1 MSVSNAPTPRV
12 TVLRPDVNQSDTA
25 DDNTSV
31 RPRLLIVDDISD
43 NRMILTRRFQRRGF
57 EVVEA
62 ECGLTAIELID
73 KESFDL
79 VLLDVM
85 MPGMDGIETL
95 KRIRSGNSASEL
107 PVIMVTAKSEST
119 NIVDALELGAN
130 DYVTKPVDFAVAL
143 ARVNTQISR
152 KRAVER
158 VALANEELRKVNEGL
173 ERRVEERTS
182 RLIDA
187 NQRLKVEIADRE
199 ESQARSQYLA
209 YHDSLTGLGNR
220 LLFKEQ
226 LEEALKD
233 VSVASHPLAVLF
245 LDLDGFK
252 AVNDTLGH
260 SIGDLLL
267 KSVATKLR
275 DILPRTDRIA
285 RLGGDEFAILQI
297 SAAQPGSSIALA
309 EKIIE
314 VVGQPNSIDG
324 HDVTVGASVGIAVA
338 RPGDINTENFLK
350 SADLAMYSAKS
361 DGRGTY
367 RMFDPEMDA
376 IVQARRLLE
385 RDMRTALAQDG
396 FRLFYQPL
404 VNLQT
409 KKVTAF
415 EALMRWQH
423 PERGMVPPSDFIP
436 VAEEM
441 GLIVQLGEWALRQAC
456 AEATEWPDEVCVS
469 VNLSPLQFSKGNLV
483 SSVMSA
489 LASAGL
495 PASRLEL
502 EITESVLLEKSERNI
517 TILNQLRD
525 LGVRISMDDFGT
537 GYSSIGYL
545 RSFPFDKI
553 KIDQS
558 FVRDLLVDEG
568 SLAIVRAIA
577 GLGVS
582 FGMITTAEGVETEE
596 QMRCLNLE
604 GCIEVQGYLYSRPV
618 PADEIAGGLA
628 SLNNRR
634 LLDLRD
640 GLQTCVE
647 IVHSGTLRGVRK
659 GPASLIETCKLNDVD
674 PLAYHRCLIGQPSNV
689 TIRAPRVG
697 FLFVS
702 VFLE

>member
-12 TVLRPDVNQSDTA
+12 TVLRPDVNQSDAA
-25 DDNTSV
+25 DGNTSV

-43 NRMILTRRFQRRGF
+43 NRTILTRRFQRRGF
-57 EVVEA
+57 DVVEA

-95 KRIRSGNSASEL
+95 KRIRSENSASAL

-158 VALANEELRKVNEGL
+158 VALANEELRKVNEDL

-226 LEEALKD
+226 LEEALTD
-233 VSVASHPLAVLF
+233 DSVASHPLAVLF

-309 EKIIE
+309 KKIIE

-324 HDVTVGASVGIAVA
+324 HDVTVGASVGIAIA
-338 RPGDINTENFLK
+338 RPGDMNTDNFLK

-456 AEATEWPDEVCVS
+456 AEATEWPDGICVS
-469 VNLSPLQFSKGNLV
+469 VNLSPLQFAKGNLV

-618 PADEIAGGLA
+618 PANEIVGVLA
-628 SLNNRR
+628 SLDNRR
-634 LLDLRD
+634 LLDPRD
-640 GLQTCVE
+640 
-647 IVHSGTLRGVRK
+647 
-659 GPASLIETCKLNDVD
+659 
-674 PLAYHRCLIGQPSNV
+674 
-689 TIRAPRVG
+689 
-697 FLFVS
+697 
-702 VFLE
+702 

>member
-1 MSVSNAPTPRV
+1 MSISNIKAPRGA
-12 TVLRPDVNQSDTA
+12 VLWPGA
-25 DDNTSV
+25 DQPGTTDGQPGIS
-31 RPRLLIVDDISD
+31 PRLLIVDDISD
-43 NRMILTRRFQRRGF
+43 NRAILTRRFERRGF

-62 ECGLTAIELID
+62 DSGFAAIELI
-73 KESFDL
+73 EREPFDL

-85 MPGMDGIETL
+85 MPGIDGIETL
-95 KRIRSGNSASEL
+95 KRIRGLKSASAL
-107 PVIMVTAKSEST
+107 PVIMVTAKSESD
-119 NIVDALELGAN
+119 NIVGALELGAN

-143 ARVNTQISR
+143 ARINTQISR
-152 KRAVER
+152 KHAEQQ
-158 VALANEELRKVNEGL
+158 VALANEELSKANEDL
-173 ERRVEERTS
+173 EQRVEERTK
-182 RLIDA
+182 RLIEA
-187 NQRLKVEIADRE
+187 NHRLKVEIADRE

-220 LLFKEQ
+220 LVFKEQ
-226 LEEALKD
+226 LQEALKD
-233 VSVASHPLAVLF
+233 VSVTPHPLAVLF

-267 KSVATKLR
+267 KSVAAKLR
-275 DILPRTDRIA
+275 DLIQRTDRIA

-297 SAAQPGSSIALA
+297 SAAQPASSIALA
-309 EKIIE
+309 EKIIDI
-314 VVGQPNSIDG
+314 VGQPCNIDG
-324 HDVTVGASVGIAVA
+324 HDVTVGASVGIAIGHA
-338 RPGDINTENFLK
+338 GEINTESLLK

-385 RDMRTALAQDG
+385 RDMRTALVQNS
-396 FRLFYQPL
+396 FKLFYQPL

-409 KKVTAF
+409 QRVTSF
-415 EALMRWQH
+415 EALMRWNH
-423 PERGMVPPSDFIP
+423 PERGPVSPSEFIP

-441 GLIVQLGEWALRQAC
+441 GLIIQLGEWALRQAC
-456 AEATEWPDEVCVS
+456 SEAIHWPDKICVS

-483 SSVMSA
+483 STVISA
-489 LASAGL
+489 LASSGL

-517 TILNQLRD
+517 AILNQLRD

-582 FGMITTAEGVETEE
+582 FGMTTTAEGVETVE
-596 QMRCLNLE
+596 QMRRLNLE
-604 GCIEVQGYLYSRPV
+604 GCIEVQGYLYSKPV
-618 PADEIAGGLA
+618 PA
-628 SLNNRR
+628 N
-634 LLDLRD
+634 
-640 GLQTCVE
+640 E
-647 IVHSGTLRGVRK
+647 IVG
-659 GPASLIETCKLNDVD
+659 LIER
-674 PLAYHRCLIGQPSNV
+674 LADKSLHNTSGV
-689 TIRAPRVG
+689 
-697 FLFVS
+697 
-702 VFLE
+702 

>member
-1 MSVSNAPTPRV
+1 MSASNFQAERV
-12 TVLRPDVNQSDTA
+12 AILHPEADLRDAAETNA
-25 DDNTSV
+25 NT
-31 RPRLLIVDDISD
+31 RPRLLIVDDIND
-43 NRMILTRRFQRRGF
+43 NRAVLTRRFERRGF
-57 EVVEA
+57 DVVEA
-62 ECGLTAIELID
+62 ESGLTAIELINR
-73 KESFDL
+73 EPFDL

-85 MPGMDGIETL
+85 MPGIDGIETL
-95 KRIRSGNSASEL
+95 KRIRSQKSASAL
-107 PVIMVTAKSEST
+107 PVIMVTAKSESE

-143 ARVNTQISR
+143 ARVNTQIGR
-152 KRAVER
+152 KRAEQQ
-158 VALANEELRKVNEGL
+158 VALANEELRRANEDL

-187 NQRLKVEIADRE
+187 NQKLKVEIANRE

-226 LEEALKD
+226 LEEALRD
-233 VSVASHPLAVLF
+233 VSVTPHPLAVLF

-267 KSVATKLR
+267 KSVAAKLR
-275 DILPRTDRIA
+275 DILERTDHIA
-285 RLGGDEFAILQI
+285 RLGGDEFAILQM
-297 SAAQPGSSIALA
+297 SVPQPSSSIALA
-309 EKIIE
+309 KKIIE
-314 VVGQPNSIDG
+314 MVSQPCGIDG

-338 RPGDINTENFLK
+338 HPGDMNTESFLK

-367 RMFDPEMDA
+367 RMFDPAMDA
-376 IVQARRLLE
+376 IVQARRILE
-385 RDMRTALAQDG
+385 RDMRTALVQDG

-423 PERGMVPPSDFIP
+423 PERGLVPPSEFIP

-441 GLIVQLGEWALRQAC
+441 GMIVQLGEWALRQAC
-456 AEATEWPDEVCVS
+456 AEAMEWPDQICVS

-483 SSVMSA
+483 STVLSA
-489 LASAGL
+489 LASSGL
-495 PASRLEL
+495 PATRLEL

-517 TILNQLRD
+517 ALLNQLRD

-553 KIDQS
+553 KIDQT
-558 FVRDLLVDEG
+558 FVRDVLVDEG
-568 SLAIVRAIA
+568 SLAIVRAIS

-582 FGMITTAEGVETEE
+582 FGMVTTAEGVETEE

-604 GCIEVQGYLYSRPV
+604 GCIEVQGYLFSKPV
-618 PADEIAGGLA
+618 PASEIAGL
-628 SLNNRR
+628 LDDLTNRR
-634 LLDLRD
+634 
-640 GLQTCVE
+640 
-647 IVHSGTLRGVRK
+647 
-659 GPASLIETCKLNDVD
+659 P
-674 PLAYHRCLIGQPSNV
+674 
-689 TIRAPRVG
+689 
-697 FLFVS
+697 
-702 VFLE
+702 

>member
-1 MSVSNAPTPRV
+1 M
-12 TVLRPDVNQSDTA
+12 LRPAA
-25 DDNTSV
+25 DATGGNAEV

-43 NRMILTRRFQRRGF
+43 NRTILARRFERRGF
-57 EVVEA
+57 DVVEA
-62 ECGLTAIELID
+62 NSGSAAIELIT

-85 MPGMDGIETL
+85 MPGIDGIETL
-95 KRIRSGNSASEL
+95 KRIRSQQSASAL
-107 PVIMVTAKSEST
+107 PVIMVTAKSESG
-119 NIVDALELGAN
+119 NIVDALDVGAN

-143 ARVNTQISR
+143 ARVNAQISR
-152 KRAVER
+152 KRAEQQV
-158 VALANEELRKVNEGL
+158 VVANEELRRANEDL
-173 ERRVEERTS
+173 ERRIEERTS

-187 NQRLKVEIADRE
+187 NQRLKAEIADRE
-199 ESQARSQYLA
+199 ELQAKSQYLA
-209 YHDSLTGLGNR
+209 FHDTLTGLGNR

-226 LEEALKD
+226 LEEALQD
-233 VSVASHPLAVLF
+233 VSVKPHTLAVLF

-260 SIGDLLL
+260 SVGDLLL
-267 KSVATKLR
+267 KSIAAKLR
-275 DILPRTDRIA
+275 DILSLTDRIA

-297 SAAQPGSSIALA
+297 SATQPGSSIALA
-309 EKIIE
+309 ERIIE
-314 VVGQPNSIDG
+314 IVSQPWNIDG
-324 HDVTVGASVGIAVA
+324 HDVTVGASVGIALA
-338 RPGDINTENFLK
+338 HPDDMSTENLLK

-376 IVQARRLLE
+376 IVQARRILE
-385 RDMRTALAQDG
+385 CDMRAAFVRNDFT
-396 FRLFYQPL
+396 LFYQPL

-423 PERGMVPPSDFIP
+423 PDRGLVSPGEFIP

-441 GLIVQLGEWALRQAC
+441 GLIVQLGEWALRRAC
-456 AEATEWPDEVCVS
+456 AEAMEWPSEIRVS

-483 SSVMSA
+483 SNVMSA
-489 LASAGL
+489 LASSGL

-517 TILNQLRD
+517 AILNQLRS

-558 FVRDLLVDEG
+558 FVRDLLIDER

-582 FGMITTAEGVETEE
+582 FGMTTTAEGVETEA

-604 GCIEVQGYLYSRPV
+604 GCIEVQGYLYSKPV
-618 PADEIAGGLA
+618 PADEIGGLLKRLADRCSHPGRPLHSDRSA
-628 SLNNRR
+628 SNSES
-634 LLDLRD
+634 D
-640 GLQTCVE
+640 C
-647 IVHSGTLRGVRK
+647 
-659 GPASLIETCKLNDVD
+659 
-674 PLAYHRCLIGQPSNV
+674 PSR
-689 TIRAPRVG
+689 IH
-697 FLFVS
+697 
-702 VFLE
+702 E

>member
-1 MSVSNAPTPRV
+1 MSAPNSLSQRV
-12 TVLRPDVNQSDTA
+12 TLLRPKVEALDVAERNA
-25 DDNTSV
+25 NPN
-31 RPRLLIVDDISD
+31 PRLLIVDDISD
-43 NRMILTRRFQRRGF
+43 NRAILMRRFQRRGF

-62 ECGLTAIELID
+62 ESGFAAIELINR
-73 KESFDL
+73 ESFDL

-85 MPGMDGIETL
+85 MPGIDGIETL
-95 KRIRSGNSASEL
+95 KRIRGQQSASAL
-107 PVIMVTAKSEST
+107 PVIMVTAKSESN

-152 KRAVER
+152 KRAEQQ
-158 VALANEELRKVNEGL
+158 VALANEELRKANEDL
-173 ERRVEERTS
+173 ERRVQERTS
-182 RLIDA
+182 LLADA

-226 LEEALKD
+226 LEEALND
-233 VSVASHPLAVLF
+233 VLITPHPLAVLF

-252 AVNDTLGH
+252 AINDTLGH
-260 SIGDLLL
+260 SIGDMLL
-267 KSVATKLR
+267 KSVAGRLN

-297 SAAQPGSSIALA
+297 SAPQPTSSVALA
-309 EKIIE
+309 KKIIE
-314 VVGQPNSIDG
+314 VVSLPYSIEG
-324 HDVTVGASVGIAVA
+324 HNVTVGASVGIALGHA
-338 RPGDINTENFLK
+338 GNINTANFMK
-350 SADLAMYSAKS
+350 SADLAMYAAKY

-376 IVQARRLLE
+376 IVQVRRALE

-396 FRLFYQPL
+396 FKLFYQPL

-415 EALMRWQH
+415 EALMRWNH
-423 PERGMVPPSDFIP
+423 PERGMVPPSEFIP
-436 VAEEM
+436 VAEEI

-456 AEATEWPDEVCVS
+456 GDAMGWPDYISVS
-469 VNLSPLQFSKGNLV
+469 VNLSPLQFAKGSLV
-483 SSVMSA
+483 ATVMNA
-489 LASAGL
+489 LASSGL

-517 TILNQLRD
+517 GILNQLRD

-545 RSFPFDKI
+545 RSFQFDKI

-558 FVRDLLVDEG
+558 FVRDLLVDKG

-582 FGMITTAEGVETEE
+582 FGMTTTAEGVETEE

-604 GCIEVQGYLYSRPV
+604 GCIEVQGYLYSKPV
-618 PADEIAGGLA
+618 PADEINELLETLA
-628 SLNNRR
+628 DRR
-634 LLDLRD
+634 LQQRD
-640 GLQTCVE
+640 F
-647 IVHSGTLRGVRK
+647 
-659 GPASLIETCKLNDVD
+659 GP
-674 PLAYHRCLIGQPSNV
+674 
-689 TIRAPRVG
+689 
-697 FLFVS
+697 
-702 VFLE
+702 

>member
-1 MSVSNAPTPRV
+1 MSISNIKAPRGA
-12 TVLRPDVNQSDTA
+12 VLWPGA
-25 DDNTSV
+25 DQPGTTDGQPGIS
-31 RPRLLIVDDISD
+31 PRLLIVDDISD
-43 NRMILTRRFQRRGF
+43 NRAILTRRFERRGF

-62 ECGLTAIELID
+62 DSGFAAIELI
-73 KESFDL
+73 EREPFDL

-85 MPGMDGIETL
+85 MPGIDGIETL
-95 KRIRSGNSASEL
+95 KRIRGLKSASAL
-107 PVIMVTAKSEST
+107 PVIMVTAKSESD
-119 NIVDALELGAN
+119 NIVGALELGAN

-143 ARVNTQISR
+143 ARINTQISR
-152 KRAVER
+152 KHAEQQ
-158 VALANEELRKVNEGL
+158 VALANEELSKANEDL
-173 ERRVEERTS
+173 EQRVEERTK
-182 RLIDA
+182 RLIEA
-187 NQRLKVEIADRE
+187 NHRLKVEIADRE

-226 LEEALKD
+226 LQEALKD
-233 VSVASHPLAVLF
+233 VSVTPHPLAVLF

-267 KSVATKLR
+267 KSVAAKLR
-275 DILPRTDRIA
+275 DLIQRTDRIA

-297 SAAQPGSSIALA
+297 SAAQPASSIALA
-309 EKIIE
+309 EKIIDI
-314 VVGQPNSIDG
+314 VGQPCNIDG
-324 HDVTVGASVGIAVA
+324 HDVTVGASVGIAIGHA
-338 RPGDINTENFLK
+338 GEINTESLLK

-385 RDMRTALAQDG
+385 RDMRTALVQNS
-396 FRLFYQPL
+396 FKLFYQPL

-409 KKVTAF
+409 QRVTSF
-415 EALMRWQH
+415 EALMRWNH
-423 PERGMVPPSDFIP
+423 PERGPVSPSEFIP

-441 GLIVQLGEWALRQAC
+441 GLIIQLGEWALRQAC
-456 AEATEWPDEVCVS
+456 SEAIHWPDKICVS

-483 SSVMSA
+483 STVISA
-489 LASAGL
+489 LASSGL

-517 TILNQLRD
+517 AILNQLRD

-582 FGMITTAEGVETEE
+582 FGMTTTAEGVETVE
-596 QMRCLNLE
+596 QMRRLNL
-604 GCIEVQGYLYSRPV
+604 
-618 PADEIAGGLA
+618 
-628 SLNNRR
+628 
-634 LLDLRD
+634 
-640 GLQTCVE
+640 
-647 IVHSGTLRGVRK
+647 
-659 GPASLIETCKLNDVD
+659 
-674 PLAYHRCLIGQPSNV
+674 
-689 TIRAPRVG
+689 
-697 FLFVS
+697 
-702 VFLE
+702 

>member
-12 TVLRPDVNQSDTA
+12 TVLRPEVNQSDTA
-25 DDNTSV
+25 DGNTSV

-43 NRMILTRRFQRRGF
+43 NRTILTRRFQRRGF
-57 EVVEA
+57 DVVEA

-95 KRIRSGNSASEL
+95 KRIRSENSASAL

-158 VALANEELRKVNEGL
+158 VALANEELCKVNEDL

-226 LEEALKD
+226 LEEALTD
-233 VSVASHPLAVLF
+233 DSVASHPLAVLF

-267 KSVATKLR
+267 KSVAAKLR

-309 EKIIE
+309 KKIIE

-338 RPGDINTENFLK
+338 RPGDMNTDNFLK

-456 AEATEWPDEVCVS
+456 AEATEWPDGICVS

-618 PADEIAGGLA
+618 PANEIVGVLA
-628 SLNNRR
+628 SLDNRR
-634 LLDLRD
+634 LLDPRD
-640 GLQTCVE
+640 
-647 IVHSGTLRGVRK
+647 
-659 GPASLIETCKLNDVD
+659 
-674 PLAYHRCLIGQPSNV
+674 
-689 TIRAPRVG
+689 
-697 FLFVS
+697 
-702 VFLE
+702 

>member
-1 MSVSNAPTPRV
+1 MM
-12 TVLRPDVNQSDTA
+12 RPEVHQSDTTDSNA
-25 DDNTSV
+25 GV
-31 RPRLLIVDDISD
+31 RHRLLIVDDVSD
-43 NRMILTRRFQRRGF
+43 NRTLLTRRFERRGF

-62 ECGLTAIELID
+62 DSGFTAIELID
-73 KESFDL
+73 KEPFDL

-85 MPGMDGIETL
+85 MPGIDGMETL
-95 KRIRSGNSASEL
+95 KRIRSRKSASAL
-107 PVIMVTAKSEST
+107 PVIMVTAKTGSSH
-119 NIVDALELGAN
+119 IVDALELGAN
-130 DYVTKPVDFAVAL
+130 DYVTKPVDFAVAF
-143 ARVNTQISR
+143 ARVNTQIGR
-152 KRAVER
+152 KRAEQQVL
-158 VALANEELRKVNEGL
+158 LANEALHKANEEL
-173 ERRVEERTS
+173 ERRVEERTR
-182 RLIDA
+182 RLIEV
-187 NQRLKVEIADRE
+187 NQRLKVEIANHE
-199 ESQARSQYLA
+199 ESQAKSQFLA

-220 LLFKEQ
+220 LLFKDQ
-226 LEEALKD
+226 LEEALND
-233 VSVASHPLAVLF
+233 VSVTPHPMAVLF

-275 DILPRTDRIA
+275 DVLQRTDRIA

-297 SAAQPGSSIALA
+297 SAPQPGSSIALA

-314 VVGQPNSIDG
+314 IVGQPCSIDG
-324 HDVTVGASVGIAVA
+324 HDVTVGASIGIAVA
-338 RPGDINTENFLK
+338 HPGDINTETFLK

-376 IVQARRLLE
+376 IVQARRGLE
-385 RDMRTALAQDG
+385 RDMRTALVQDG

-409 KKVTAF
+409 KKVTTF

-423 PERGMVPPSDFIP
+423 PVRGTVPPSIFIP

-456 AEATEWPDEVCVS
+456 AEAIKWPDGICVS

-483 SSVMSA
+483 STVMSA
-489 LASAGL
+489 LASSGL

-517 TILNQLRD
+517 SVLNQLRH

-558 FVRDLLVDEG
+558 FVKDVLVDEG

-582 FGMITTAEGVETEE
+582 FGMTTTAEGVETEE

-604 GCIEVQGYLYSRPV
+604 GCIEVQGYLFSKPV
-618 PADEIAGGLA
+618 PANEIAGLLESLA
-628 SLNNRR
+628 DRR
-634 LLDLRD
+634 SRPKA
-640 GLQTCVE
+640 
-647 IVHSGTLRGVRK
+647 SGT
-659 GPASLIETCKLNDVD
+659 
-674 PLAYHRCLIGQPSNV
+674 
-689 TIRAPRVG
+689 
-697 FLFVS
+697 
-702 VFLE
+702 

>member
-1 MSVSNAPTPRV
+1 MKDSSMSASNASTQAV
-12 TVLRPDVNQSDTA
+12 TILRPDADKLDTHDA
-25 DDNTSV
+25 HAMA

-43 NRMILTRRFQRRGF
+43 NRAILTRRFVKRGF
-57 EVVEA
+57 DVVEA
-62 ECGLTAIELID
+62 DSGLTAIELVE
-73 KESFDL
+73 KQPFDL

-85 MPGMDGIETL
+85 MPEIDGIETL
-95 KRIRSGNSASEL
+95 KRIRGKMSASAL
-107 PVIMVTAKSEST
+107 PVIMVTAKSESE

-143 ARVNTQISR
+143 ARVNVQISR
-152 KRAVER
+152 KRAEEQV
-158 VALANEELRKVNEGL
+158 VLANLQLRDANEDL
-173 ERRVEERTS
+173 ERRVEDRTR
-182 RLIDA
+182 RLLDA

-199 ESQARSQYLA
+199 ELQAKSQYLA

-226 LEEALKD
+226 LDEALKD
-233 VSVASHPLAVLF
+233 VSVTPHPLAVLF

-267 KSVATKLR
+267 KSVAVRLR
-275 DILPRTDRIA
+275 DLLPRTDRIA
-285 RLGGDEFAILQI
+285 RLGGDEFAILQM
-297 SAAQPGSSIALA
+297 SVAQPNSSIALA

-314 VVGQPNSIDG
+314 IVGQPSNIEG

-338 RPGDINTENFLK
+338 YPGDINTESFLK

-361 DGRGTY
+361 AGRGTY

-376 IVQARRLLE
+376 VVQARRILE
-385 RDMRTALAQDG
+385 RDMRTALAQNG
-396 FRLFYQPL
+396 FKLFYQPL

-409 KKVTAF
+409 EKVMAF

-423 PERGMVPPSDFIP
+423 PERGLVPPSEFIP

-456 AEATEWPDEVCVS
+456 AEATEWPGQICVS
-469 VNLSPLQFSKGNLV
+469 VNLSPLQFAKGNLV
-483 SSVMSA
+483 STVMNA
-489 LASAGL
+489 LASSGL

-502 EITESVLLEKSERNI
+502 EITESVLLEKSDRNI
-517 TILNQLRD
+517 SILNQLRE

-545 RSFPFDKI
+545 RSFRFDKI

-558 FVRDLLVDEG
+558 FIRDLLVDEG

-582 FGMITTAEGVETEE
+582 FGMVTTAEGVETVE

-604 GCIEVQGYLYSRPV
+604 GCIEVQGYLFSRPV
-618 PADEIAGGLA
+618 PAAEIAGLLD
-628 SLNNRR
+628 SLSNRR
-634 LLDLRD
+634 
-640 GLQTCVE
+640 
-647 IVHSGTLRGVRK
+647 
-659 GPASLIETCKLNDVD
+659 SL
-674 PLAYHRCLIGQPSNV
+674 S
-689 TIRAPRVG
+689 
-697 FLFVS
+697 
-702 VFLE
+702 

>member
-25 DDNTSV
+25 DGNTSV

-43 NRMILTRRFQRRGF
+43 NRTILTRRFQRRGF
-57 EVVEA
+57 DVVEA
-62 ECGLTAIELID
+62 ECGLTAIELIH

-95 KRIRSGNSASEL
+95 KRIRSQNSASAL

-158 VALANEELRKVNEGL
+158 VALANEELRKVNEDL

-233 VSVASHPLAVLF
+233 VSVPSHPLAVLF

-338 RPGDINTENFLK
+338 RPGDMNTENFLK

-456 AEATEWPDEVCVS
+456 AEATEWPDGICVS

-618 PADEIAGGLA
+618 PANEIVGVLA
-628 SLNNRR
+628 SLDNRR
-634 LLDLRD
+634 LLDPRD
-640 GLQTCVE
+640 
-647 IVHSGTLRGVRK
+647 
-659 GPASLIETCKLNDVD
+659 
-674 PLAYHRCLIGQPSNV
+674 
-689 TIRAPRVG
+689 
-697 FLFVS
+697 
-702 VFLE
+702 

>member
-1 MSVSNAPTPRV
+1 
-12 TVLRPDVNQSDTA
+12 
-25 DDNTSV
+25 
-31 RPRLLIVDDISD
+31 
-43 NRMILTRRFQRRGF
+43 
-57 EVVEA
+57 
-62 ECGLTAIELID
+62 
-73 KESFDL
+73 
-79 VLLDVM
+79 M
-85 MPGMDGIETL
+85 MPGIDGIETL
-95 KRIRSGNSASEL
+95 KRIRSRNSASAL
-107 PVIMVTAKSEST
+107 PVIMVTAKSESG

-152 KRAVER
+152 KRAEEQVTLVNVELR
-158 VALANEELRKVNEGL
+158 RANEDL

-199 ESQARSQYLA
+199 ESQAISQYLA

-233 VSVASHPLAVLF
+233 VSITPHPLAVLF

-260 SIGDLLL
+260 SVGDMLL

-297 SAAQPGSSIALA
+297 SATQPGSSIALA
-309 EKIIE
+309 ERIIG
-314 VVGQPNSIDG
+314 VVGQPCSIDG

-338 RPGDINTENFLK
+338 HPGDMNTENFLK

-409 KKVTAF
+409 KKVTVF

-423 PERGMVPPSDFIP
+423 PERGMVPPSEFIP

-456 AEATEWPDEVCVS
+456 AEATKWPDGICVS

-483 SSVMSA
+483 STVMSA

-502 EITESVLLEKSERNI
+502 EITESVLLEKSERHI

-604 GCIEVQGYLYSRPV
+604 GCIEVQGYLYSKAV
-618 PADEIAGGLA
+618 PACEIVGVLEN
-628 SLNNRR
+628 LDDRR
-634 LLDLRD
+634 L
-640 GLQTCVE
+640 QQ
-647 IVHSGTLRGVRK
+647 K
-659 GPASLIETCKLNDVD
+659 D
-674 PLAYHRCLIGQPSNV
+674 PR
-689 TIRAPRVG
+689 T
-697 FLFVS
+697 
-702 VFLE
+702 

>member
-12 TVLRPDVNQSDTA
+12 TVLRPDVNQSDAA
-25 DDNTSV
+25 DGNTSV

-43 NRMILTRRFQRRGF
+43 NRTILTRRFQRRGF
-57 EVVEA
+57 DVVEA

-95 KRIRSGNSASEL
+95 KRIRSENSASAL

-158 VALANEELRKVNEGL
+158 VALANEELRKVNEDL

-226 LEEALKD
+226 LEEALTD
-233 VSVASHPLAVLF
+233 DSVASHPLAVLF

-267 KSVATKLR
+267 KSVAAKLR

-309 EKIIE
+309 KKIIE

-324 HDVTVGASVGIAVA
+324 HDVTVGASVGIAIA
-338 RPGDINTENFLK
+338 RPGDMNTDNFLK

-456 AEATEWPDEVCVS
+456 AEATEWPDGICVS
-469 VNLSPLQFSKGNLV
+469 VNLSPLQFAKGNLV

-517 TILNQLRD
+517 TILNQLRG

-618 PADEIAGGLA
+618 PANEIVGVLA
-628 SLNNRR
+628 SLDNRR
-634 LLDLRD
+634 LLDPRD
-640 GLQTCVE
+640 
-647 IVHSGTLRGVRK
+647 
-659 GPASLIETCKLNDVD
+659 
-674 PLAYHRCLIGQPSNV
+674 
-689 TIRAPRVG
+689 
-697 FLFVS
+697 
-702 VFLE
+702 

>member
-1 MSVSNAPTPRV
+1 M
-12 TVLRPDVNQSDTA
+12 LRPDVEASDA
-25 DDNTSV
+25 AEHKANPN
-31 RPRLLIVDDISD
+31 PRLLIVDDISD
-43 NRMILTRRFQRRGF
+43 NRTILTRRFQRRGF

-62 ECGLTAIELID
+62 DSGYVAIELIGR
-73 KESFDL
+73 ESFDL

-85 MPGMDGIETL
+85 MPGIDGIETL
-95 KRIRSGNSASEL
+95 KRIRSQKSASAL
-107 PVIMVTAKSEST
+107 PVIMVTAKSESE
-119 NIVDALELGAN
+119 NVVDALELGAN
-130 DYVTKPVDFAVAL
+130 DYVTKPVDFAVAF

-152 KRAVER
+152 KRAEHQ
-158 VALANEELRKVNEGL
+158 VALANEELRKANEDL

-182 RLIDA
+182 RLVDA
-187 NQRLKVEIADRE
+187 NQRLKVEIADRQ

-233 VSVASHPLAVLF
+233 VSVTPHPLAVLF

-260 SIGDLLL
+260 SVGDLLL

-297 SAAQPGSSIALA
+297 SATQPGSSIALA

-338 RPGDINTENFLK
+338 HPGDMNTENFLK

-367 RMFDPEMDA
+367 RMFDPAMDA

-404 VNLQT
+404 VNLQS

-456 AEATEWPDEVCVS
+456 AEATEWPDGICVS

-517 TILNQLRD
+517 TILNQLRG

-577 GLGVS
+577 GLGAS
-582 FGMITTAEGVETEE
+582 FGMTTTAEGVETEE

-604 GCIEVQGYLYSRPV
+604 GCIEVQGYLYSKPV
-618 PADEIAGGLA
+618 PANEIVGVLEMLA
-628 SLNNRR
+628 S
-634 LLDLRD
+634 
-640 GLQTCVE
+640 
-647 IVHSGTLRGVRK
+647 RGR
-659 GPASLIETCKLNDVD
+659 S
-674 PLAYHRCLIGQPSNV
+674 
-689 TIRAPRVG
+689 
-697 FLFVS
+697 
-702 VFLE
+702 

>member
-1 MSVSNAPTPRV
+1 MTL
-12 TVLRPDVNQSDTA
+12 LRPDVEASDA
-25 DDNTSV
+25 AEHKANPN
-31 RPRLLIVDDISD
+31 PRLLIVDDISD
-43 NRMILTRRFQRRGF
+43 NRTILTRRFQRRGF

-62 ECGLTAIELID
+62 DSGYVAIELIGR
-73 KESFDL
+73 ESFDL

-85 MPGMDGIETL
+85 MPGIDGIETL
-95 KRIRSGNSASEL
+95 KRIRSQKSASAL
-107 PVIMVTAKSEST
+107 PVIMVTAKSESE
-119 NIVDALELGAN
+119 NVVDALELGAN
-130 DYVTKPVDFAVAL
+130 DYVTKPVDFAVAF

-152 KRAVER
+152 KRAEHQ
-158 VALANEELRKVNEGL
+158 VALANEELRKANEDL

-182 RLIDA
+182 RLVDA
-187 NQRLKVEIADRE
+187 NQRLKVEIADRQ

-233 VSVASHPLAVLF
+233 VSVTPHPLAVLF

-260 SIGDLLL
+260 SVGDLLL

-297 SAAQPGSSIALA
+297 SATQPGSSIALA

-338 RPGDINTENFLK
+338 HPGDMNTENFLK

-367 RMFDPEMDA
+367 RMFDPAMDA

-404 VNLQT
+404 VNLQS

-456 AEATEWPDEVCVS
+456 AEATEWPNGICVS

-517 TILNQLRD
+517 TILNQLRE

-577 GLGVS
+577 GLGAS
-582 FGMITTAEGVETEE
+582 FGMTTTAEGVETEE

-604 GCIEVQGYLYSRPV
+604 GCIEVQGYLYSKPV
-618 PADEIAGGLA
+618 PANEIVGVLEMLA
-628 SLNNRR
+628 S
-634 LLDLRD
+634 
-640 GLQTCVE
+640 
-647 IVHSGTLRGVRK
+647 RGR
-659 GPASLIETCKLNDVD
+659 S
-674 PLAYHRCLIGQPSNV
+674 
-689 TIRAPRVG
+689 
-697 FLFVS
+697 
-702 VFLE
+702 

>member
-43 NRMILTRRFQRRGF
+43 NRTILTRRFQRRGF
-57 EVVEA
+57 DVVEA

-456 AEATEWPDEVCVS
+456 AEATEWPDGVCVS

-618 PADEIAGGLA
+618 PADEIVGVLA

-640 GLQTCVE
+640 
-647 IVHSGTLRGVRK
+647 
-659 GPASLIETCKLNDVD
+659 
-674 PLAYHRCLIGQPSNV
+674 
-689 TIRAPRVG
+689 
-697 FLFVS
+697 
-702 VFLE
+702 